1 MDCLRDNFYDGL
13 ILDGRFQTVSPLN
26 HGSFGM
32 VFLANDLLTGEN
44 VAIKCLTKKSAAKD
58 VESSFAIDE
67 KSEELACHNILGD
80 HKNTVNLIHS
90 FETDNHVYIVLE
102 FCSNGDLYEA
112 IRTGCGPLETEHVR
126 DFMIQLIDAVEYVH
140 SKGMYHRDIKP
151 ENIFLMKD
159 GSMKLGDFG
168 LATKDTW
175 SYETTVGSDRYM
187 APEQY
192 DSAGAGYSPAQAD
205 IWAIGII
212 LLNILFSRN
221 PFTTPTEADPLF
233 LDFSRDNQALFDVFA
248 DMSQD
253 TFEVIL
259 NCMSLDPKKRSLQGA
274 RDAIDRVVSFTVS
287 DELEDDYHTIS
298 RKPIASANREPLRT
312 PTIKTPQIELS
323 SAFPWAKALHAS
335 PPQPIRQLSIIP
347 DTESYTEDLFPKS
360 EESAKDWFSIGAQT
374 SSMASAMNSSV
385 GGSVFSLANSRPMMK
400 RFPYL
405 APISGSL
412 PINVTKQK
420 AMSSVFGK
428 KEMVSKSWS
437 DMYDEEFEEEEQD
450 HQFSRQAQNARTF
463 SHDEIKLEED
473 ETAAQ
478 FSDDEEELVLSTKSS
493 SDVNIKPTV
502 NEVESDQEN
511 ISDIDGDNVNDGF
524 FFQNSSPASKNSAE
538 LYSPPCKRKSNPMDK
553 WAALGARRRA
563 YTGHSAEKGPE
574 IWRGKRSVG
583 MASSATTA
591 SSGFGALGVLDYK
604 PAATG
609 NAHKAK
615 DASWLRKDTHHT
627 PIFSRTTAV
636 SYHNRTPAR
645 EQENVDYTAK
655 EVYRRDNLGDLEW
668 VGGWGDSVA
677 GLQL

>member
-1 MDCLRDNFYDGL
+1 MECLRDNFYDGL
-13 ILDGRFQTVSPLN
+13 VLDGRFQTVSPLN

-32 VFLANDLLTGEN
+32 VFLAKDLVTGEN
-44 VAIKCLTKKSAAKD
+44 VAIKCLTKKSAAQD
-58 VESSFAIDE
+58 ATSNFAIDE
-67 KSEELACHNILGD
+67 RSEELACHNLLGS

-90 FETDNHVYIVLE
+90 FETDNHVYLVLE
-102 FCSNGDLYEA
+102 FCPNGDLYEA

-126 DFMIQLIDAVEYVH
+126 DFMLQLIDAVEYIH
-140 SKGMYHRDIKP
+140 SKGMFHRDIKP

-168 LATKDTW
+168 LATRDTW

-259 NCMSLDPKKRSLQGA
+259 HCMSLDPKKRSLQGV
-274 RDAIDRVVSFTVS
+274 RDAITRVISFTVS
-287 DELEDDYHTIS
+287 DELEDDYHSIS
-298 RKPIASANREPLRT
+298 RKPVASANREPLRT

-335 PPQPIRQLSIIP
+335 QAQPIRQLSIIP

-360 EESAKDWFSIGAQT
+360 EESSNDWFSIGAQT
-374 SSMASAMNSSV
+374 SSMVSGMNSSL
-385 GGSVFSLANSRPMMK
+385 GGSVFSLANSRPILRK
-400 RFPYL
+400 LPHL

-412 PINVTKQK
+412 PINVAKPK
-420 AMSSVFGK
+420 AMASVFGK
-428 KEMVSKSWS
+428 KEVVSKSWS
-437 DMYDEEFEEEEQD
+437 DMYDEEFEEEQD
-450 HQFSRQAQNARTF
+450 DQFVDRHAQNARTF
-463 SHDEIKLEED
+463 SHDEITLD
-473 ETAAQ
+473 ESAAQ
-478 FSDDEEELVLSTKSS
+478 FDMDEEKVVLAAKSS
-493 SDVNIKPTV
+493 SSVNIKATPTDV
-502 NEVESDQEN
+502 DSDHEI

-524 FFQNSSPASKNSAE
+524 FFQNSSPVVKESTG
-538 LYSPPCKRKSNPMDK
+538 LYSPPCKRKSAPTDK

-563 YTGHSAEKGPE
+563 YTGQSASKAPD

-583 MASSATTA
+583 MASSATTS
-591 SSGFGALGVLDYK
+591 SSGFGAFGVWDHK

-609 NAHKAK
+609 NGNKGK
-615 DASWLRKDTHHT
+615 DGSWIRGKDTHHT
-627 PIFSRTTAV
+627 PLFSRTPV
-636 SYHNRTPAR
+636 YHQRTPAK
-645 EQENVDYTAK
+645 EQENVEYTAR
-655 EVYRRDNLGDLEW
+655 EDNLGDLEW
-668 VGGWGDSVA
+668 VGGWGDDVD

>member
-1 MDCLRDNFYDGL
+1 MDCLRDSFYDGFV
-13 ILDGRFQTVSPLN
+13 LDGRFQTVSPLN

-32 VFLANDLLTGEN
+32 VFLAKDLVTGDD
-44 VAIKCLTKKSAAKD
+44 VAIKCLTKKSAAND
-58 VESSFAIDE
+58 VTSSFAVDE
-67 KSEELACHNILGD
+67 KSEEMACHTLLGD
-80 HKNTVNLIHS
+80 HKNIVNMVHS
-90 FETDNHVYIVLE
+90 FETDNHIYLVLE

-126 DFMIQLIDAVEYVH
+126 EFMLQLVDAVEYIH

-205 IWAIGII
+205 IWAVGII

-221 PFTTPTEADPLF
+221 PFTMPTEADPLF
-233 LDFSRDNQALFDVFA
+233 LDFSRDSQALFDVFT

-253 TFEVIL
+253 TFDVIL

-274 RDAIDRVVSFTVS
+274 RDAITRAVSFTIS
-287 DELEDDYHTIS
+287 DELEDDYHSIS
-298 RKPIASANREPLRT
+298 RNPIASANREPLRT
-312 PTIKTPQIELS
+312 PTIKTPQIEHG

-335 PPQPIRQLSIIP
+335 PPQPIRQLSMIP
-347 DTESYTEDLFPKS
+347 DTESYTEELFPKS
-360 EESAKDWFSIGAQT
+360 EESSKDWFSIGAQT
-374 SSMASAMNSSV
+374 SSLTSGMGSSL
-385 GGSVFSLANSRPMMK
+385 GGSLYSLGNSRPMLRK
-400 RFPYL
+400 FPHL

-412 PINVTKQK
+412 PINVAKPTTM
-420 AMSSVFGK
+420 ASVFGK
-428 KEMVSKSWS
+428 KESVSKSWS
-437 DMYDEEFEEEEQD
+437 DMYDEELEEEYED
-450 HQFSRQAQNARTF
+450 SQFRDRQSQNARTF
-463 SHDEIKLEED
+463 SHDEIKAD
-473 ETAAQ
+473 ETAPK
-478 FSDDEEELVLSTKSS
+478 FEDDEEKVILATKTSS
-493 SDVNIKPTV
+493 VINVKTTHSD
-502 NEVESDQEN
+502 VESDNE
-511 ISDIDGDNVNDGF
+511 ILSDIDGDNVNDGF
-524 FFQNSSPASKNSAE
+524 FFQNASPVVKNRTE
-538 LYSPPCKRKSNPMDK
+538 LYSPPCKRKTESTDK

-563 YTGHSAEKGPE
+563 YTGNTEAKAPD

-583 MASSATTA
+583 MASSVTTF
-591 SSGFGALGVLDYK
+591 SSAFGAFGVWDQK

-609 NAHKAK
+609 NAHKGK
-615 DASWLRKDTHHT
+615 DGSRIREKDFHHT
-627 PIFSRTTAV
+627 PLILRTTAV
-636 SYHNRTPAR
+636 YHHRTPVK
-645 EQENVDYTAK
+645 EQENVGHTAR
-655 EVYRRDNLGDLEW
+655 EVYKKDNLGDLEW

>member
-13 ILDGRFQTVSPLN
+13 VLDGRFQTVSPLN

-32 VFLANDLLTGEN
+32 VFLANGLLTGKY
-44 VAIKCLTKKSAAKD
+44 VAIKCLTKKSAAQD
-58 VESSFAIDE
+58 VQSSFAIDE

-90 FETDNHVYIVLE
+90 FETDNHVYLVLE

-126 DFMIQLIDAVEYVH
+126 DFMIQLIDAVEYIH

-233 LDFSRDNQALFDVFA
+233 LDFSRDNQALFDLGPQEAVP
-248 DMSQD
+248 
-253 TFEVIL
+253 V
-259 NCMSLDPKKRSLQGA
+259 PGA

-323 SAFPWAKALHAS
+323 SAFPWAKALHSS

-524 FFQNSSPASKNSAE
+524 FFQNSSPAKNSAE

-563 YTGHSAEKGPE
+563 YTGHSADKSPE

-615 DASWLRKDTHHT
+615 DASWLRKDTHHHT
-627 PIFSRTTAV
+627 PIFLRTTAV
-636 SYHNRTPAR
+636 YHNRTPAR

-655 EVYRRDNLGDLEW
+655 EVYRKDNLGDLEW